1 MTNQNAIH
9 MLNTVQ
15 KQTGEKHIYNM
26 MNSFI
31 ITTED
36 GKLIVIDGGQRVNAE
51 NLISYLKKVSGEN
64 IPHIDAWFLT
74 HAHNDHV
81 DAFLE
86 VIQHHADEVEIE
98 KVYMNFPSI
107 QFFAN
112 VPKPDKSA
120 VGTAKEIYGALPLFA
135 DKLCICS
142 AGDVYEIG
150 EAKFEILYSTDP
162 YITSNVCNNSS
173 IVFKMSLGGRTALF
187 LADCGVEA
195 GNRILERFKG
205 TDTLKC
211 DICQMAHH
219 GQGGVDKEFY
229 AEVSPEI
236 CLWCTPDWLW
246 DNDMGKGFDTHCFQ
260 TVTVRRWMD
269 EIGSVKKH
277 YVTKD
282 GDQVCLL

>member
-26 MNSFI
+26 MNSFV
-31 ITTED
+31 ITTAD
-36 GKLIVIDGGQRVNAE
+36 GKIIVIDGGQRVNAE
-51 NLISYLKKVSGEN
+51 NLIAYLKKVSGKD
-64 IPHIDAWFLT
+64 IPHVDAWFLT

-86 VIQHHADEVEIE
+86 VIQHHAGEVEIE
-98 KVYMNFPSI
+98 RICMNFPSV

-120 VGTAKEIYGALPLFA
+120 VGTAKEIYDALPLFA

-150 EAKFEILYSTDP
+150 EARFDILYSHDP

-173 IVFKMSLGGRTALF
+173 LVFKMTLGGKTTLF
-187 LADCGVEA
+187 LADCGVDA
-195 GNRILERFKG
+195 GNRILEHFNG

-219 GQGGVDKEFY
+219 GQGGVNKEFY
-229 AEVSPEI
+229 AAVSPEI

-246 DNDMGKGFDTHCFQ
+246 DNDMGNGFDTHCFK
-260 TVTVRRWMD
+260 TVETRRWMD
-269 EIGSVKKH
+269 EIGSVKKN
-277 YVTKD
+277 YITKD